1 MTKVALDQ
9 VWDSAG
15 TIITMKSMIQGGQIG
30 TANLSLRLN
39 VRPSLMLNQIT
50 LDVCTNNSCV
60 FTCGQIS
67 VIFCSNLY

>member
-15 TIITMKSMIQGGQIG
+15 TIITMKSMIQGGQTGI
-30 TANLSLRLN
+30 ANLSLRLN
-39 VRPSLMLNQIT
+39 VRPSLMLNQIA